1 MTAPFQKKITK
12 NSLVILAAIAVPFVM
27 SDRAS
32 AASEPLLKT
41 TNFPIQT
48 DTDTAC
54 HDVSRSEPSAI
65 KSAVLVPAV
74 SALPTPT
81 FHAQALPLEED
92 ALTDPFDD
100 GFLTPEDALP
110 DESLEEL
117 EEEVGEIRPLP
128 TPEQTQRPPQ
138 PNGQLLIRSSAFTSS
153 NVTGSDLDSA
163 DDLVF
168 VNGATLLLTP
178 KLGPDTRLVATA
190 GGGLTRFATEGEN
203 NYNSLDF
210 SAGVQHRFSD
220 TTYGQIGW
228 VNSQLYN
235 VATGEHT
242 LSENSAR
249 LLLGRQDR
257 LDEKLRLDTS
267 YELRAR
273 FSDPDARSRISNTLA
288 TRLRYDFS
296 PDWQGSVGY
305 RLAFSEYTQNGRADT
320 THQLQAATTYTPTQ
334 DSFVTGFASYAFG
347 NSSETT
353 ADLSN
358 LSFGV
363 GVGVNL
369 PLF

>member
-1 MTAPFQKKITK
+1 MIAPFRKNYTK
-12 NSLVILAAIAVPFVM
+12 TGLVTLLAIALPFGV

-32 AASEPLLKT
+32 ADSEPLANPT
-41 TNFPIQT
+41 IHQQADTFPLNT
-48 DTDTAC
+48 STAINAESSILESSTLIPT
-54 HDVSRSEPSAI
+54 VSSLPS
-65 KSAVLVPAV
+65 
-74 SALPTPT
+74 PT
-81 FHAQALPLEED
+81 FHAQSTPLEAD
-92 ALTDPFDD
+92 PLTDPFDD
-100 GFLTPEDALP
+100 GFLTPENAPADQ
-110 DESLEEL
+110 SLEAL
-117 EEEVGEIRPLP
+117 EDEVGEIRPLP
-128 TPEQTQRPPQ
+128 APEQTQRPPQ

-153 NVTGSDLDSA
+153 NVTGSELNA
-163 DDLVF
+163 DGDLVF
-168 VNGATLLLTP
+168 VNGATLLVTP
-178 KLGPDTRLVATA
+178 KLGPETRLVATA
-190 GGGLTRFATEGEN
+190 GGGLTRFATEGDN

-210 SAGVQHRFSD
+210 SAGVQQRFTD

-228 VNSQLYN
+228 VNSQLYS

-249 LLLGRQDR
+249 LLLGRQDQ
-257 LDEKLRLDTS
+257 LAEKLRLDTS
-267 YELRAR
+267 YELRSR
-273 FSDPDARSRISNTLA
+273 FADPDDRSRISNTLA

-296 PDWQGSVGY
+296 SDWQGSMGY

-334 DSFVTGFASYAFG
+334 DTFVTGFASYAFG
-347 NSSETT
+347 NSSEAT